1 MDATILATRARIQ
14 SERRR
19 RAQLATQLGR
29 LGSATETLRGVREAL
44 SMIAAAGGDD
54 DDDGGGVVVV
64 GGGGASTAAGGGGGG
79 RRASSLST
87 TMENLKESVR
97 RAVEGHE
104 ELGTWN
110 SRAEEVIRI
119 LDKIKVDREGGGG
132 GKDDPGGKKVA
143 AARGNGG
150 KGAVAPREDD
160 EQRRKRTMEEI
171 GIGSHGTK
179 EEVESF
185 LKKIRG

>member
-1 MDATILATRARIQ
+1 
-14 SERRR
+14 
-19 RAQLATQLGR
+19 
-29 LGSATETLRGVREAL
+29 
-44 SMIAAAGGDD
+44 
-54 DDDGGGVVVV
+54 
-64 GGGGASTAAGGGGGG
+64 
-79 RRASSLST
+79 
-87 TMENLKESVR
+87 MENLKESVR

-185 LKKIRG
+185 LKKIQG

>member
-1 MDATILATRARIQ
+1 MPPLFYTDVDPEISSITISPPVINGATSIFVEERLAFDKVGTKRKQATKPFEVKL
-14 SERRR
+14 SR
-19 RAQLATQLGR
+19 RASPT
-29 LGSATETLRGVREAL
+29 TP
-44 SMIAAAGGDD
+44 
-54 DDDGGGVVVV
+54 
-64 GGGGASTAAGGGGGG
+64 
-79 RRASSLST
+79 SSLST

-132 GKDDPGGKKVA
+132 GMDDPGGKKVA